1 MPSAL
6 NLSRGHE
13 ARVGRV
19 ERAQA
24 GQRTCSSHF
33 PVCAWSQT
41 PILSLVSHLISRKKC
56 TRRALD
62 RTGATIRLWYLSAY
76 GLVKSETFVGFV
88 QLFSSRFPWQEQT
101 CGDQKPNNTK
111 RCNGHIAIE
120 KMRKRT
126 TVHTIAPT
134 TAGTRKGNCK
144 KLSFANNKFEQ
155 RYPSFFLYRRIA
167 RLSSTS
173 VN

>member
-1 MPSAL
+1 M
-6 NLSRGHE
+6 
-13 ARVGRV
+13 
-19 ERAQA
+19 
-24 GQRTCSSHF
+24 
-33 PVCAWSQT
+33 
-41 PILSLVSHLISRKKC
+41 
-56 TRRALD
+56 RRALD

-88 QLFSSRFPWQEQT
+88 QLFPSRFPWQEQT

-120 KMRKRT
+120 KNEKTNNSSHNRFPPPLVAARE
-126 TVHTIAPT
+126 IAKSCHFIN
-134 TAGTRKGNCK
+134 ASERQHQIRED
-144 KLSFANNKFEQ
+144 S
-155 RYPSFFLYRRIA
+155 YPSFFLYRRIA